1 MRIFITG
8 ATGYIGRVVVEQA
21 IAEGHSVRGLS
32 GGDEGDPRLNT
43 LGATPVRGELA
54 SVDLLSTESAAA
66 DAVFHL
72 GFIHDFTR
80 DFSEI
85 LQIDKTAV
93 DALSEPL
100 RGTDIQLVITSG
112 TAAVTPDAAGGE
124 TTEESP
130 LSEVFA
136 RRHRTE
142 SERHALRKSDD
153 GVRVSSL
160 RLPPYV
166 YGRGGSYFLPLLI
179 QMAAKS
185 GESIYVGDGGLRTSD
200 VHVDD
205 AAALYLLAAK
215 SAKPGR
221 GLQRHRL
228 DQRHVEG
235 ACDDRDSARR
245 SCSLSQPR
253 RGGNAVG
260 TVSDVIRELGESS
273 VEPETARAIGVAAEG
288 RRHALGR
295 SIGVISRDDGGAS
308 ARGDLSPA
316 NRRLQNP
323 RGRVATSG
331 PFKQKSGSNAP
342 AFLLV

>member
-130 LSEVFA
+130 LSEVSLDA
-136 RRHRTE
+136 TAWSRSDTRY
-142 SERHALRKSDD
+142 ERA
-153 GVRVSSL
+153 
-160 RLPPYV
+160 
-166 YGRGGSYFLPLLI
+166 
-179 QMAAKS
+179 
-185 GESIYVGDGGLRTSD
+185 TT
-200 VHVDD
+200 
-205 AAALYLLAAK
+205 
-215 SAKPGR
+215 
-221 GLQRHRL
+221 
-228 DQRHVEG
+228 
-235 ACDDRDSARR
+235 AC
-245 SCSLSQPR
+245 
-253 RGGNAVG
+253 
-260 TVSDVIRELGESS
+260 
-273 VEPETARAIGVAAEG
+273 
-288 RRHALGR
+288 
-295 SIGVISRDDGGAS
+295 AS
-308 ARGDLSPA
+308 ARFA
-316 NRRLQNP
+316 CRRTSTA
-323 RGRVATSG
+323 GAAATSYRC
-331 PFKQKSGSNAP
+331 
-342 AFLLV
+342 